1 MDPEKATVSDSRP
14 LWRTMNPAQLEREYS
29 PSSVIGGDYGPF
41 VREYIAGSGKARAAC
56 RRVETLA
63 YGDRPSN
70 TIDIALPDAAGACPM
85 IVFIHGGYWQ
95 ELSKLES
102 FFGADKF
109 CKRGIAYAAVDYTLA
124 PQAGL
129 SDIVQECRSALE
141 TLFDRAGALGVDPK
155 RIFVAGSSAGGH
167 LAAMCC
173 CAADGRAESTAYR
186 VAGAILLSGV
196 YELEPLV
203 KTSVNDAL
211 GLTVQEAR
219 LNSPLL
225 LDPAS
230 FPDAVV
236 TWAEQE
242 TEEFKRQ
249 SRALSQR
256 LQSPGRSVRT
266 FESPSRNHF
275 DLVHDMYDPNSMLG
289 NSILELIGE
298 RR

>member
-14 LWRTMNPAQLEREYS
+14 LWRRMDPEQLEREYS
-29 PSSVIGGDYGPF
+29 PSSAIGGDYGPF
-41 VREYIAGSGKARAAC
+41 VRDYLAGSDSARAAC

-70 TIDIALPDAAGACPM
+70 SIDIALPDAAGACPL
-85 IVFIHGGYWQ
+85 IVYIHGGYWQ
-95 ELSKLES
+95 ELSKIES
-102 FFGADKF
+102 FCGADEF
-109 CKRGIAYAAVDYTLA
+109 CKQGIAYAAVDYTLA
-124 PQAGL
+124 PQASL
-129 SDIVQECRSALE
+129 SQIVQECRSALE
-141 TLFDRAGALGVDPK
+141 TLFDRARALGVDPK

-173 CAADGRAESTAYR
+173 CKAEGSAGRAAHR
-186 VAGAILLSGV
+186 LAGIILLSGV

-203 KTSVNDAL
+203 QTSVNDAL
-211 GLTVQEAR
+211 GLTVREAR

-225 LDPAS
+225 LDPAA
-230 FPDAVV
+230 FPDAIV
-236 TWAEQE
+236 TWAERE
-242 TEEFKRQ
+242 TAEFKRQ

-256 LQSPGRSVRT
+256 LQGPGRSVRT

-275 DLVHDMYDPNSMLG
+275 DLVHDMYDPSSMLG
-289 NSILELIGE
+289 SSILELIGE